1 MAAYIIEDSL
11 SKPKLRVDIA
21 RPIDALH
28 LYPSHMWNNLVIIG
42 EAGIDSVKSGFC
54 NPEDHQII
62 TNSEQMHRQQD
73 CAVYVREGAVAV
85 PVWVMWVAVAVSVA
99 ASIYSF
105 VAAKNIKTPDNVNR
119 TSESANNRI
128 QKPTNDARLGQRVEY
143 ICGQLRS
150 YPAKMANEYIVIEN
164 NEQVEYGYYCVGEG
178 EYEISDVRDGN
189 TPGSAMLGW
198 ALNAYRPYQ
207 TPMNGATPYFTVG
220 GTINEPIRT
229 AFQSDESVRDEI
241 DPPND
246 LSVDAEYFLSA
257 SGVTGRIDVVG
268 LPDDYS
274 LDDLFEIGDIVNM
287 VDVFAT
293 GIIGQKTVYKYENVG
308 TPSVPIFEYVEYII
322 NNNEKTD
329 ISTEQGSSINY
340 IVTSIGDDYVN
351 VEIPYSSGDV
361 YDAWQRMGGRSI
373 SNNLNEFSS
382 DYDTYLTESIN
393 DGYEMKSPVSDD
405 YDYVDSIVIDN
416 SGGRISKLYAGTLG
430 PFAGQRG
437 ISTIQYNL
445 LSDGLY
451 KDAGGNATSDL
462 TITGT
467 ITVRELDDAGVPTGI
482 GIISPWSVSS
492 NQSNRR
498 KQTGDTF
505 YVTHPYDN
513 YQVEFNRDTPRDFD
527 FNGAVFDIVELTELY
542 FIRNE
547 PSGAQYGNKT
557 TVQTR
562 RKQSAFSVG
571 TAERINMLA
580 ERQYNDGSGRFK
592 SRYFDDAVY
601 FAAINERFGRR
612 SQVQADKLRSH
623 LRDIRDELVA
633 YFGSEEVAYFDFT
646 FDSQDLTFEEFI
658 NQVAKSVFC
667 EAYQVGSDIRF
678 FPDILQE
685 VDAMIFSHANKTIG
699 KQSMKVSFTD
709 LQDKNYDC
717 VEIKWRNPQKMD
729 AQQSIFIPSQGTNPK
744 VIELVGIR
752 NEKKAEMHAWRE
764 WYRIKYQR
772 YSYECGVGIEATH
785 LVPSRRI
792 GIVNNIAG
800 TSMDGYVSAWD
811 GGVRIRTSQEVNV
824 MAHNDYVAVLSTPL
838 GGTQS
843 FNVTQGDT
851 LNELV
856 LDVAPSFYINTNLK
870 ENFSYFRVARD
881 ADLNADSYAVR
892 SVSLNGAEISITA
905 VNYAEEVFQKDDL
918 MQ

>member
-1 MAAYIIEDSL
+1 
-11 SKPKLRVDIA
+11 
-21 RPIDALH
+21 
-28 LYPSHMWNNLVIIG
+28 
-42 EAGIDSVKSGFC
+42 
-54 NPEDHQII
+54 
-62 TNSEQMHRQQD
+62 
-73 CAVYVREGAVAV
+73 
-85 PVWVMWVAVAVSVA
+85 
-99 ASIYSF
+99 
-105 VAAKNIKTPDNVNR
+105 
-119 TSESANNRI
+119 
-128 QKPTNDARLGQRVEY
+128 
-143 ICGQLRS
+143 
-150 YPAKMANEYIVIEN
+150 
-164 NEQVEYGYYCVGEG
+164 
-178 EYEISDVRDGN
+178 
-189 TPGSAMLGW
+189 
-198 ALNAYRPYQ
+198 
-207 TPMNGATPYFTVG
+207 MNGATPYYTVG
-220 GTINEPIRT
+220 GTTNEPIRT

-246 LSVDAEYFLSA
+246 LSVDTAYSLSA
-257 SGVTGRIDVVG
+257 NGTVG
-268 LPDDYS
+268 LVTATNLPDGYS
-274 LDDLFEIGDIVNM
+274 LTDVYTIGDDLVM
-287 VDVFAT
+287 VDVFGT
-293 GIIGQKTVYKYENVG
+293 GVIGSKTVYIEENPPGSGDPTVWI
-308 TPSVPIFEYVEYII
+308 PVVI
-322 NNNEKTD
+322 NNNEKTN
-329 ISTEQGSSINY
+329 ISTDNGLTIEY
-340 IVTSIGDDYVN
+340 VVTDVGIDYVE
-351 VEIPYSSGDV
+351 VTIPYSSGAI
-361 YDAWQRMGGRSI
+361 YDAWQRMQGRSI
-373 SNNLNEFSS
+373 SNTIYEYDTL
-382 DYDTYLTESIN
+382 YDTYFTETVN
-393 DGYEMKSPVSDD
+393 DSYYMKEPGVEV
-405 YDYVDSIVIDN
+405 YDSVDATEVTEDGKIV
-416 SGGRISKLYAGTLG
+416 KLYAGTLG

-445 LSDGLY
+445 LSDGIY

-462 TITGT
+462 TITGS

-482 GIISPWSVSS
+482 GITSPWSVSS

-505 YVTHPYDN
+505 YVNHPYDN

-547 PSGAQYGNKT
+547 PNGAEYGNKT

-571 TAERINMLA
+571 TAQRINMLA

-601 FAAINERFGRR
+601 FAAINDRFGRR

-623 LRDIRDELVA
+623 LRDVRDELVE

-800 TSMDGYVSAWD
+800 VSMDGYVTAWD
-811 GGVRIRTSQEVNV
+811 GDKRIRTSQEVNV
-824 MAHNDYVAVLSTPL
+824 MDHSDYVAVLSTPL

-843 FNVTQGDT
+843 FNVTQGAT

-856 LDVAPSFYINTNLK
+856 LDVTPAFYINTNLK

-881 ADLNADSYAVR
+881 GDLNADSYAVR

>member
-11 SKPKLRVDIA
+11 SKPKLRVDIT

-28 LYPSHMWNNLVIIG
+28 LYPSHLWDNLVIIG
-42 EAGIDSVKSGFC
+42 EAGIESVKAGFC
-54 NPEDHQII
+54 EPEDYQII
-62 TNSEQMHRQQD
+62 RNHEQMHRQQD
-73 CAVYVREGAVAV
+73 CAVYVREGVAAV
-85 PVWVMWVAVAVSVA
+85 PVWVQWAAIAVSVA
-99 ASIYSF
+99 ASVYSY
-105 VAAKNIKTPDNVNR
+105 VAAKNIKTPDNINR

-128 QKPTNDARLGQRVEY
+128 QQPTNDARLGERVEY

-164 NEQVEYGYYCVGEG
+164 NEQVEYGYYSVGEG

-189 TPGSAMLGW
+189 TPGSAMTGW
-198 ALNAYRPYQ
+198 ALNAYRPFEA
-207 TPMNGATPYFTVG
+207 PMNGATPYFTVG
-220 GTINEPIRT
+220 GTISEPIRT
-229 AFQSDESVRDEI
+229 AFVSDESVRDEI

-246 LSVDAEYFLSA
+246 LSVDTEYVLSA
-257 SGVTGRIDVVG
+257 TGTVG
-268 LPDDYS
+268 LITATNLPDDYS
-274 LDDLFEIGDIVNM
+274 LTDVYKVGDILNM
-287 VDVFAT
+287 VNVYGT
-293 GIIGQKTVYKYENVG
+293 GAIGVKTIYRKVILSYEAEVISENEKVNISDDGGMQINYYITGVG
-308 TPSVPIFEYVEYII
+308 TDFIE
-322 NNNEKTD
+322 
-329 ISTEQGSSINY
+329 
-340 IVTSIGDDYVN
+340 VT
-351 VEIPYSSGDV
+351 IPYSSGAI
-361 YDAWQRMGGRSI
+361 YDAWQRMNGRSI
-373 SNNLNEFSS
+373 SNEIRLFETEYDSYLS
-382 DYDTYLTESIN
+382 DYKDADHNYYMKDPSGLEEYKQMQYTDES
-393 DGYEMKSPVSDD
+393 ES
-405 YDYVDSIVIDN
+405 
-416 SGGRISKLYAGTLG
+416 GRIVKLYAGTLG

-437 ISTIQYNL
+437 VKTIQYNL

-451 KDAGGNATSDL
+451 KDAGGNTTSDVTVEGTV
-462 TITGT
+462 TI
-467 ITVRELDDAGVPTGI
+467 RELDDNGDPTGV
-482 GIISPWSVSS
+482 GITSTWSVSS

-498 KQTGDTF
+498 KQAGDTF
-505 YVTHPYDN
+505 YVDHPYDN
-513 YQVEFNRDTPRDFD
+513 YQVEFNRDTPRDFA
-527 FNGAVFDIVELTELY
+527 FNGAVFDTVELTELY

-547 PSGAQYGNKT
+547 PNGVNYGNKT

-571 TAERINMLA
+571 TAQKINMLA

-612 SQVQADKLRSH
+612 NQVQADKLRAH
-623 LRDIRDELVA
+623 LREIRDELVA
-633 YFGSEEVAYFDFT
+633 YFGNEEVAYFDFT

-729 AQQSIFIPSQGTNPK
+729 AQESIFIPSQGTNPK
-744 VIELVGIR
+744 SIELVGIR

-792 GIVNNIAG
+792 GIVNNVAG
-800 TSMDGYVSAWD
+800 VSMDGYVTAWD
-811 GGVRIRTSQEVNV
+811 GDKRIRTSQEVNV
-824 MAHNDYVAVLSTPL
+824 MEYSDYVAVLSTPL
-838 GGTQS
+838 GGTQA
-843 FNVTQGDT
+843 FNVNQGDT

-856 LDVAPSFYINTNLK
+856 LDEAPSFYINTNLK

-881 ADLNADSYAVR
+881 GDLSTDSYAVR

>member
-28 LYPSHMWNNLVIIG
+28 LYPSHMWNSLVIIG
-42 EAGIDSVKSGFC
+42 EAGIESVKSGFC
-54 NPEDHQII
+54 DPEEHQII
-62 TNSEQMHRQQD
+62 ANSEQMHRQQD
-73 CAVYVREGAVAV
+73 CAVYVREGVV
-85 PVWVMWVAVAVSVA
+85 TIPVWVQWAAIAVSVA
-99 ASIYSF
+99 ASIYSY
-105 VAAKNIKTPDNVNR
+105 VAAKNIKTPDNINR

-246 LSVDAEYFLSA
+246 LSVD
-257 SGVTGRIDVVG
+257 T
-268 LPDDYS
+268 DYS
-274 LDDLFEIGDIVNM
+274 LSANGTVGLITASDLPNGYSLADVYNIGDSVVLDGVYGN
-287 VDVFAT
+287 
-293 GIIGQKTVYKYENVG
+293 GIIGSKTIYRQLSSGNYPEVV
-308 TPSVPIFEYVEYII
+308 I
-322 NNNEKTD
+322 NENEKTD
-329 ISTEQGSSINY
+329 ISKDNGLVINY
-340 IVTSIGDDYVN
+340 VVTN
-351 VEIPYSSGDV
+351 VGTNFIEVAIPYTSGAI
-361 YDAWQRMGGRSI
+361 YNAWQRMNGRSI
-373 SNNLNEFSS
+373 TKKITQLTTQYDSYIS
-382 DYDTYLTESIN
+382 DVEDIGDYNY
-393 DGYEMKSPVSDD
+393 YMKDPLDD
-405 YDYVDSIVIDN
+405 YY
-416 SGGRISKLYAGTLG
+416 RITFTDVTPRAKVVKVYAGTLG
-430 PFAGQRG
+430 PFAGQSGVR
-437 ISTIQYNL
+437 TIQYNL

-451 KDAGGNATSDL
+451 KEGAGNATFDL
-462 TITGT
+462 TVSGT
-467 ITVRELDDAGVPTGI
+467 ITIRELDEDGIPTGV
-482 GIISPWSVSS
+482 GITSPWSLSS
-492 NQSNRR
+492 NQTNRR
-498 KQTGDTF
+498 KQTGGTF
-505 YVTHPYDN
+505 YVNHPYDN
-513 YQVEFNRDTPRDFD
+513 YQVEFNRDTDRDFD
-527 FNGAVFDIVELTELY
+527 FNGGVYDVVELTELY
-542 FIRNE
+542 FVRNE
-547 PSGAQYGNKT
+547 PSGANYGNKT

-562 RKQSAFSVG
+562 RRQSAFSVG
-571 TAERINMLA
+571 TAQRINMLA
-580 ERQYNDGSGRFK
+580 ERQYNDGAGRFK

-658 NQVAKSVFC
+658 NQIAKSVFC

-678 FPDILQE
+678 FPDILQQ

-717 VEIKWRNPQKMD
+717 VEIKWRNPEKMD

-811 GGVRIRTSQEVNV
+811 GDVRIRTSQEVNV
-824 MAHNDYVAVLSTPL
+824 MDHNDYVAVLSTPL

-843 FNVTQGDT
+843 FNVTQGAT

-905 VNYAEEVFQKDDL
+905 VNYAEEVFQKDNL

>member
-11 SKPKLRVDIA
+11 SKPKLRVDIT

-28 LYPSHMWNNLVIIG
+28 LYPPHMWNNLVIIG
-42 EAGIDSVKSGFC
+42 EAGIESVKAGFC
-54 NPEDHQII
+54 DPEEHQII
-62 TNSEQMHRQQD
+62 ANTEQMHRQQD
-73 CAVYVREGAVAV
+73 CAVYVREGVQGVVAV
-85 PVWVMWVAVAVSVA
+85 WIQWAAIAVSVA

-105 VAAKNIKTPDNVNR
+105 VAAKNIKTPDNINR

-164 NEQVEYGYYCVGEG
+164 NEQVEYGYYCIGEG

-189 TPGSAMLGW
+189 TPGDAMAGW
-198 ALNAYRPYQ
+198 TLNAYRPYQ
-207 TPMNGATPYFTVG
+207 TPMNGSTPYFTVG

-246 LSVDAEYFLSA
+246 LSVDTVYSLSA
-257 SGVTGRIDVVG
+257 IGNVGRIEASD
-268 LPDDYS
+268 LPEGYS
-274 LDDLFEIGDIVNM
+274 LADIFSIGDNLLM
-287 VDVFAT
+287 VDAFAT
-293 GIIGQKTVYKYENVG
+293 GVIGTKTVYNKITSDSGDTYN
-308 TPSVPIFEYVEYII
+308 PKDI
-322 NNNEKTD
+322 NQNEKTD
-329 ISTEQGSSINY
+329 ISTDGGLTIQYE
-340 IVTSIGDDYVN
+340 VTDVGIDF
-351 VEIPYSSGDV
+351 VEVIIPYSSGLI
-361 YDAWQRMGGRSI
+361 YDAWQRMQGR
-373 SNNLNEFSS
+373 NLNNEISAFSTS
-382 DYDTYLTESIN
+382 YDTYYSDYVI
-393 DGYEMKSPVSDD
+393 DD
-405 YDYVDSIVIDN
+405 YKYMRNPSGAEQYKEIQRTDETPSGKVI
-416 SGGRISKLYAGTLG
+416 KLYAGTLG

-451 KDAGGNATSDL
+451 KDAGGNATSNL
-462 TITGT
+462 TVDGT
-467 ITVRELDDAGVPTGI
+467 ITVRELDDGGVPTGV
-482 GIISPWSVSS
+482 GITSPWSVSS
-492 NQSNRR
+492 NSENRR

-505 YVTHPYDN
+505 YVDHPYDN
-513 YQVEFNRDTPRDFD
+513 YQVEFNRDTPRDFG

-547 PSGAQYGNKT
+547 PNGAEYGNKT

-571 TAERINMLA
+571 TAQRINMLA

-601 FAAINERFGRR
+601 FAAINDRFGRR
-612 SQVQADKLRSH
+612 SQAQADKLRSH

-633 YFGSEEVAYFDFT
+633 YFGSEDVAYFDFT

-667 EAYQVGSDIRF
+667 EAYQVGSDIRY
-678 FPDILQE
+678 FPDILQQ

-785 LVPSRRI
+785 LVPSRRV

-838 GGTQS
+838 GGTQA
-843 FNVTQGDT
+843 FNVTQGVD

-870 ENFSYFRVARD
+870 ENFSYFRVSRD
-881 ADLNADSYAVR
+881 GDLGKDSYAVR

-905 VNYAEEVFQKDDL
+905 VNYDERVFGKDNL

>member
-11 SKPKLRVDIA
+11 SKPKLRVDIT

-42 EAGIDSVKSGFC
+42 EAGIESVKAGFC
-54 NPEDHQII
+54 DPEEHQII
-62 TNSEQMHRQQD
+62 ANSEQMHRQQD
-73 CAVYVREGAVAV
+73 CAVYVREGVQGVVAV
-85 PVWVMWVAVAVSVA
+85 WIQWAAIAVSVA

-105 VAAKNIKTPDNVNR
+105 VAAKNIKTPDNINR

-164 NEQVEYGYYCVGEG
+164 NEQVEYGYYCIGEG

-189 TPGSAMLGW
+189 TPGDAMAGW
-198 ALNAYRPYQ
+198 TLNAYRPYQ

-220 GTINEPIRT
+220 GSINEPIRT

-246 LSVDAEYFLSA
+246 LSVDTAYALSA
-257 SGVTGRIDVVG
+257 NGTVG
-268 LPDDYS
+268 LVTATNLPDGYS
-274 LDDLFEIGDIVNM
+274 LTDVYTIGDDLVM
-287 VDVFAT
+287 VDVFGT
-293 GIIGQKTVYKYENVG
+293 GVIGSKTVYIEENPPGSGDPTVWR
-308 TPSVPIFEYVEYII
+308 PVVI
-322 NNNEKTD
+322 NQNEKTN
-329 ISTEQGSSINY
+329 ISTDGGLTIEY
-340 IVTSIGDDYVN
+340 VVTDVGIDF
-351 VEIPYSSGDV
+351 VEVTIPYSSGAI
-361 YDAWQRMGGRSI
+361 YDAWQRMQGRSI
-373 SNNLNEFSS
+373 SGVIYEYTTL
-382 DYDTYLTESIN
+382 YDTYFTDAINESYYMKEPGVEVYDSVDATEVTE
-393 DGYEMKSPVSDD
+393 DGK
-405 YDYVDSIVIDN
+405 IV
-416 SGGRISKLYAGTLG
+416 KLYAGTLG

-445 LSDGLY
+445 LSDGIY

-462 TITGT
+462 TITGS

-482 GIISPWSVSS
+482 SISSPWSVSS

-505 YVTHPYDN
+505 YVNHPYDN

-547 PSGAQYGNKT
+547 PSGAEYGNKT

-571 TAERINMLA
+571 TAQRINMLA

-658 NQVAKSVFC
+658 NQIAKSVFC

-678 FPDILQE
+678 FPDILQQI
-685 VDAMIFSHANKTIG
+685 DAMIFSHANKTIG

-792 GIVNNIAG
+792 GIVNNISG

-824 MAHNDYVAVLSTPL
+824 MDHNDYVAVLSTPL

-843 FNVTQGDT
+843 FNVTQGAT

>member
-11 SKPKLRVDIA
+11 SKPKLRVDIT

-42 EAGIDSVKSGFC
+42 EAGIESVKAGFC
-54 NPEDHQII
+54 DPEEHQII
-62 TNSEQMHRQQD
+62 ANSEQMHRQQD
-73 CAVYVREGAVAV
+73 CAVYVREGVQGVVAV
-85 PVWVMWVAVAVSVA
+85 WVQWAAIAVSVA

-105 VAAKNIKTPDNVNR
+105 VAAKNIKTPDNINR

-164 NEQVEYGYYCVGEG
+164 NEQVEYGYYCIGEG

-189 TPGSAMLGW
+189 TPGDAMAGW
-198 ALNAYRPYQ
+198 TLNAYRPYE
-207 TPMNGATPYFTVG
+207 TPMNGSPYFTVG

-246 LSVDAEYFLSA
+246 LSVDTEYALSA
-257 SGVTGRIDVVG
+257 NGTVG
-268 LPDDYS
+268 LVTATNLPDGYS
-274 LDDLFEIGDIVNM
+274 LTDVFSVGDDLVM
-287 VDVFAT
+287 VDVY
-293 GIIGQKTVYKYENVG
+293 GNGVIGSKTAYIAGGSGSEPTWTPKTVNQ
-308 TPSVPIFEYVEYII
+308 
-322 NNNEKTD
+322 NEKTN
-329 ISTEQGSSINY
+329 ISTDNGLTINY
-340 IVTSIGDDYVN
+340 LVTN
-351 VEIPYSSGDV
+351 VGVDFVEVTIPYSSGAI
-361 YDAWQRMGGRSI
+361 YDAWQRMNGGSI
-373 SNNLNEFSS
+373 NKTIREFRTSYDAYISDDEEDGLYMKDPSS
-382 DYDTYLTESIN
+382 DFYEAIQYTDLTP
-393 DGYEMKSPVSDD
+393 KAK
-405 YDYVDSIVIDN
+405 IV
-416 SGGRISKLYAGTLG
+416 KLYAGTLG

-437 ISTIQYNL
+437 IKTIQYNL

-451 KDAGGNATSDL
+451 TDAGGNATSDL
-462 TITGT
+462 TITGS
-467 ITVRELDDAGVPTGI
+467 ITVRELDSAGIPTGI
-482 GIISPWSVSS
+482 GITSPWSVSS

-505 YVTHPYDN
+505 YVNHPYDN

-571 TAERINMLA
+571 TAQRINMLA

-623 LRDIRDELVA
+623 LRDIRNELVS

-658 NQVAKSVFC
+658 NQIAKSVFC

-678 FPDILQE
+678 FPDILQQ

-811 GGVRIRTSQEVNV
+811 GDVRIRTSQEVNV
-824 MAHNDYVAVLSTPL
+824 MDHNDYVAVLSTPL

-843 FNVTQGDT
+843 FNVTQGST

-905 VNYAEEVFQKDDL
+905 VNYAEEVFQKDNL

>member
-11 SKPKLRVDIA
+11 SKPKLRVDIT

-28 LYPSHMWNNLVIIG
+28 LYPSHLWDNLVIIG
-42 EAGIDSVKSGFC
+42 EAGIESVKAGFC
-54 NPEDHQII
+54 DPEEHQII
-62 TNSEQMHRQQD
+62 ANTEQMHRQQD
-73 CAVYVREGAVAV
+73 CAVYVREGVVAV
-85 PVWVMWVAVAVSVA
+85 PAWVSWAALAVSVA

-150 YPAKMANEYIVIEN
+150 YPAKMTNEYIVIEN

-189 TPGSAMLGW
+189 TPGEAMAGW
-198 ALNAYRPYQ
+198 TLNAYRPYE
-207 TPMNGATPYFTVG
+207 TPMNGGTPYFAVG
-220 GTINEPIRT
+220 GIINEPIRT

-246 LSVDAEYFLSA
+246 LSVDTEYSLSA
-257 SGVTGRIDVVG
+257 SGTVG
-268 LPDDYS
+268 LVTATNLPDGYS
-274 LDDLFEIGDIVNM
+274 LTDVFRIGDNLVM
-287 VDVFAT
+287 VDT
-293 GIIGQKTVYKYENVG
+293 YGNGIIGTKTVYRLNQSG
-308 TPSVPIFEYVEYII
+308 TYTPVNI
-322 NNNEKTD
+322 NENEKTD
-329 ISTEQGSSINY
+329 ISRDNGLTIEY
-340 IVTSIGDDYVN
+340 VVTDVGIDF
-351 VEIPYSSGDV
+351 VEVTIPYSSGV
-361 YDAWQRMGGRSI
+361 IYDAWQRMNGRSI
-373 SNNLNEFSS
+373 THEIKEFTTQ
-382 DYDTYLTESIN
+382 YDTYITDEVET
-393 DGYEMKSPVSDD
+393 DYYMKNPNSEF
-405 YDYVDSIVIDN
+405 YDPITFKDETPNAKIV
-416 SGGRISKLYAGTLG
+416 KLYAGTLG

-437 ISTIQYNL
+437 IKTIQYNL

-462 TITGT
+462 TITGS
-467 ITVRELDDAGVPTGI
+467 ITVRELDDSGVPTGV
-482 GIISPWSVSS
+482 GITSPWSVSS

-498 KQTGDTF
+498 KQTGGTF
-505 YVTHPYDN
+505 YVNHPYDN

-547 PSGAQYGNKT
+547 PSGAEYGNKT

-571 TAERINMLA
+571 TAQRINMLA
-580 ERQYNDGSGRFK
+580 ERQYNDGAGRFK

-601 FAAINERFGRR
+601 FAAINNRFGRR

-633 YFGSEEVAYFDFT
+633 YFGNEEVAYFDFT

-729 AQQSIFIPSQGTNPK
+729 AQQSIFIPTQGTNPK

-843 FNVTQGDT
+843 FNVTQGAT

-881 ADLNADSYAVR
+881 ADLGTDSYAVR

>member
-11 SKPKLRVDIA
+11 SKPKLRVDIT

-42 EAGIDSVKSGFC
+42 EAGIESVKHGFC
-54 NPEDHQII
+54 DPEDHQII
-62 TNSEQMHRQQD
+62 ANSEQMHRQQD
-73 CAVYVREGAVAV
+73 CAVYVREGVTGAVAV
-85 PVWVMWVAVAVSVA
+85 WVQWAAVAVSVA

-105 VAAKNIKTPDNVNR
+105 VAAKNIKTPDNINR

-164 NEQVEYGYYCVGEG
+164 NEQVEYGYYSVGEG

-198 ALNAYRPYQ
+198 ALNAYRPYE

-229 AFQSDESVRDEI
+229 AFESDESVRDEI

-246 LSVDAEYFLSA
+246 LSVDTVYTLSA
-257 SGVTGRIDVVG
+257 VGTVGRVEAND

-274 LDDLFEIGDIVNM
+274 LADIFNIGDSLVM
-287 VDVFAT
+287 SDVYGN
-293 GIIGQKTVYKYENVG
+293 GIIGTKDAYKVLPNGDYIAGQVNENEKIDISEDNGMTINYVITDVG
-308 TPSVPIFEYVEYII
+308 IDYVE
-322 NNNEKTD
+322 
-329 ISTEQGSSINY
+329 
-340 IVTSIGDDYVN
+340 VT
-351 VEIPYSSGDV
+351 IPYTSGAI
-361 YDAWQRMGGRSI
+361 YDAWQRMNGRSI
-373 SNNLNEFSS
+373 TQQIRQLTTQYDSYIS
-382 DYDTYLTESIN
+382 DTPDDNWYMKDPLSEN
-393 DGYEMKSPVSDD
+393 YEAAVYTDVTPEAK
-405 YDYVDSIVIDN
+405 IV
-416 SGGRISKLYAGTLG
+416 KVYAGTLG

-437 ISTIQYNL
+437 ISTVQYNL

-451 KDAGGNATSDL
+451 KEKSGNVTFDL
-462 TITGT
+462 TVSGT
-467 ITVRELDDAGVPTGI
+467 ITIRELDEDGIPTGV
-482 GIISPWSVSS
+482 GITSPWSLSS
-492 NQSNRR
+492 NQTNRR

-505 YVTHPYDN
+505 YVDHPYDN
-513 YQVEFNRDTPRDFD
+513 YQVEFNRDTDRDFTFD
-527 FNGAVFDIVELTELY
+527 GGVYDIVELTELY

-547 PSGAQYGNKT
+547 PSGAEYGNKT

-571 TAERINMLA
+571 TAQRINMLA

-623 LRDIRDELVA
+623 LRDIRGELVA

-685 VDAMIFSHANKTIG
+685 FDAMIFSHANKTIG

-717 VEIKWRNPQKMD
+717 VEIKWRNPEKMD

-811 GGVRIRTSQEVNV
+811 GDVRIRTSQEVNV
-824 MAHNDYVAVLSTPL
+824 MDHNDYVAVLSTPL

-843 FNVTQGDT
+843 FNVTQGVD

-892 SVSLNGAEISITA
+892 SVSLNGVEISITA

>member
-11 SKPKLRVDIA
+11 SKPKLRVDIS

-42 EAGIDSVKSGFC
+42 EAGIKSVKDGFC

-62 TNSEQMHRQQD
+62 ANTEQMHRKQD
-73 CAVYVREGAVAV
+73 CAVYVREGVTGVVAV
-85 PVWVMWVAVAVSVA
+85 WVQWAAIAVSVA

-143 ICGQLRS
+143 ICGKLRS
-150 YPAKMANEYIVIEN
+150 YPAKIANEYIVIEN
-164 NEQVEYGYYCVGEG
+164 NEQVEYGYYSVGEG
-178 EYEISDVRDGN
+178 EYELSDVRDGN
-189 TPGSAMLGW
+189 TPGSAMAGW
-198 ALNAYRPYQ
+198 TLNAYRPHE
-207 TPMNGATPYFTVG
+207 TPMNGATPYYTVG

-246 LSVDAEYFLSA
+246 LSVDTEYSLSA
-257 SGVTGRIDVVG
+257 NGTVGLVTATN

-274 LDDLFEIGDIVNM
+274 LTDVYRIGDNLIM
-287 VDVFAT
+287 VDVYGT
-293 GIIGQKTVYKYENVG
+293 GVIGTKTVYTEAMSG
-308 TPSVPIFEYVEYII
+308 EQIPQDI
-322 NNNEKTD
+322 NQNERTD
-329 ISTEQGSSINY
+329 ISTDGGLTIGY
-340 IVTSIGDDYVN
+340 VVTDVGVDF
-351 VEIPYSSGDV
+351 VEVTIPYSSGPV
-361 YDAWQRMGGRSI
+361 YDAWQRMQGRSI
-373 SNNLNEFSS
+373 TGLINEFSTI
-382 DYDTYLTESIN
+382 YDTYYTDEPYNPKFS
-393 DGYEMKSPVSDD
+393 MKDPNGKN
-405 YDYVDSIVIDN
+405 YPYVNSTDVTPNSKIV
-416 SGGRISKLYAGTLG
+416 KLYAGTLG
-430 PFAGQRG
+430 PFAGQIG
-437 ISTIQYNL
+437 IKTIQYNL

-451 KDAGGNATSDL
+451 KDSGGNATSDL
-462 TITGT
+462 TVEGT
-467 ITVRELDDAGVPTGI
+467 ITVRELDDDGVPTGI
-482 GIISPWSVSS
+482 GITSPWSITS

-513 YQVEFNRDTPRDFD
+513 YQVEFNRSTDRDFD

-547 PSGAQYGNKT
+547 PNGAQYGNKT

-571 TAERINMLA
+571 TAQRINMLA

-612 SQVQADKLRSH
+612 SQVQADKLRAH
-623 LRDIRDELVA
+623 LREIRDELVA
-633 YFGSEEVAYFDFT
+633 YFGNEEVAYFDFT
-646 FDSQDLTFEEFI
+646 FDSQDFTFEEFI
-658 NQVAKSVFC
+658 NQIAKSVFC

-685 VDAMIFSHANKTIG
+685 FDAMIFSHANKTIG

-717 VEIKWRNPQKMD
+717 VEVKWRNPAKMD
-729 AQQSIFIPSQGTNPK
+729 AQETIFVPQQGTNPK
-744 VIELVGIR
+744 SVELVGIR
-752 NEKKAEMHAWRE
+752 NEKKAEIHAWRE

-800 TSMDGYVSAWD
+800 VSMDGYITAWD
-811 GGVRIRTSQEVNV
+811 GDRRIRTSQEVNV
-824 MAHNDYVAVLSTPL
+824 MDYSDYVAVLSTPL
-838 GGTQS
+838 GGTQA

-851 LNELV
+851 MNELV
-856 LDVAPSFYINTNLK
+856 LNVAPAFYINTNLK

-881 ADLNADSYAVR
+881 GDLGKDSYAVR

-905 VNYAEEVFQKDDL
+905 VNYAEEVFGKDDL
-918 MQ
+918 MK

>member
-21 RPIDALH
+21 RPIDALR

-42 EAGIDSVKSGFC
+42 EAGIESVKAGFC
-54 NPEDHQII
+54 DPEEHQII
-62 TNSEQMHRQQD
+62 ANTEQMHRQQD
-73 CAVYVREGAVAV
+73 CAVYVREGVQGVVAV
-85 PVWVMWVAVAVSVA
+85 WIQWAAIAVSVA

-105 VAAKNIKTPDNVNR
+105 VAAKNIKTPDNINR

-164 NEQVEYGYYCVGEG
+164 NEQVEYGYYCIGEG

-189 TPGSAMLGW
+189 TPGDAMAGW
-198 ALNAYRPYQ
+198 TLNAYRPYQ

-220 GTINEPIRT
+220 GSINEPIRT

-246 LSVDAEYFLSA
+246 LSIDTAYSLSA
-257 SGVTGRIDVVG
+257 NGTVG
-268 LPDDYS
+268 LVTATNLPDGYS
-274 LDDLFEIGDIVNM
+274 LTDVYTIGDYLVM
-287 VDVFAT
+287 VDVFGT
-293 GIIGQKTVYKYENVG
+293 GVIGSKTVYIEENPPGSGDPTVWI
-308 TPSVPIFEYVEYII
+308 PVVI
-322 NNNEKTD
+322 NNNEKTN
-329 ISTEQGSSINY
+329 ISTDNGLTIEY
-340 IVTSIGDDYVN
+340 VVTDVGIDYVE
-351 VEIPYSSGDV
+351 VTIPYSSGAI
-361 YDAWQRMGGRSI
+361 YDAWQRMQGRSI
-373 SNNLNEFSS
+373 SNTIYEYDTL
-382 DYDTYLTESIN
+382 YDTYFTETVN
-393 DGYEMKSPVSDD
+393 DSYYMKEPGVEV
-405 YDYVDSIVIDN
+405 YDSVDATEVTEDGKIV
-416 SGGRISKLYAGTLG
+416 KLYAGTLG

-445 LSDGLY
+445 LSDGIY

-462 TITGT
+462 TITGS

-482 GIISPWSVSS
+482 GITSPWSVSS

-505 YVTHPYDN
+505 YVNHPYDN

-547 PSGAQYGNKT
+547 PSGAEYGNKT

-571 TAERINMLA
+571 TAQRINMLA

-612 SQVQADKLRSH
+612 SQAQADKLRSH

-685 VDAMIFSHANKTIG
+685 FDAMIFSHANKTIG

-717 VEIKWRNPQKMD
+717 VEIKWRNPEKMD

-792 GIVNNIAG
+792 GIVNNISG

-824 MAHNDYVAVLSTPL
+824 MDHNDYVAVLSTPL

-843 FNVTQGDT
+843 FDVTQGAT

-856 LDVAPSFYINTNLK
+856 LDVVPSFYINTNLK

-905 VNYAEEVFQKDDL
+905 VNYAEEVFQKDNL

>member
-42 EAGIDSVKSGFC
+42 EAGIESVKAGFC
-54 NPEDHQII
+54 DPEEHQII
-62 TNSEQMHRQQD
+62 ANTEQMHRQQD
-73 CAVYVREGAVAV
+73 CAVYVREGVQGVVAV
-85 PVWVMWVAVAVSVA
+85 WIQWAAIAVSVA

-105 VAAKNIKTPDNVNR
+105 VAAKNIKTPDNINR

-189 TPGSAMLGW
+189 TPGDAMAGW
-198 ALNAYRPYQ
+198 TLNAYRPYE

-220 GTINEPIRT
+220 GNINEPIRT

-246 LSVDAEYFLSA
+246 LSVDTVYTLSA
-257 SGVTGRIDVVG
+257 SGTVGRVEANE
-268 LPDDYS
+268 LPDGYS
-274 LDDLFEIGDIVNM
+274 LTDIFNIGDNLLM
-287 VDVFAT
+287 VDAFAT
-293 GIIGQKTVYKYENVG
+293 GVIGTKTVYLRVSTDQG
-308 TPSVPIFEYVEYII
+308 FDYIPEDVDQ
-322 NNNEKTD
+322 NEKTN
-329 ISTEQGSSINY
+329 ISTDNGLAIQYE
-340 IVTSIGDDYVN
+340 VTDVGIDF
-351 VEIPYSSGDV
+351 VEVTIPYSRGPIF
-361 YDAWQRMGGRSI
+361 DAWNRMQGRSL
-373 SNNLNEFSS
+373 SNKIRGFSTS
-382 DYDTYLTESIN
+382 YDMYFSENMTV
-393 DGYEMKSPVSDD
+393 DDD
-405 YDYVDSIVIDN
+405 YYMKN
-416 SGGRISKLYAGTLG
+416 PSGAANYQQIQYSDATPKGKIIKLYAGTLG

-437 ISTIQYNL
+437 IGTIQYNL

-462 TITGT
+462 TVDGT
-467 ITVRELDDAGVPTGI
+467 ITVRELDDDGTPTGVWI
-482 GIISPWSVSS
+482 TSPWSVSS
-492 NQSNRR
+492 NSENRR
-498 KQTGDTF
+498 KQTGGTF
-505 YVTHPYDN
+505 YVNHPYDN

-547 PSGAQYGNKT
+547 PSGAEYGNKT

-571 TAERINMLA
+571 TAQRINMLA

-601 FAAINERFGRR
+601 FAAINNRFGRR
-612 SQVQADKLRSH
+612 SQAQADKLRSH

-658 NQVAKSVFC
+658 NQIAKSVFC

-678 FPDILQE
+678 FPDILQQ

-717 VEIKWRNPQKMD
+717 VEIKWRNPEKMD

-824 MAHNDYVAVLSTPL
+824 MDHNDYVAVLSTPL
-838 GGTQS
+838 GGTQA
-843 FNVTQGDT
+843 FNVTQGVD

-905 VNYAEEVFQKDDL
+905 VNYDERVFGKDNL

>member
-11 SKPKLRVDIA
+11 SKPKLRVDIN

-42 EAGIDSVKSGFC
+42 EAGIESVKAGFC
-54 NPEDHQII
+54 DPEEHQII
-62 TNSEQMHRQQD
+62 ANTEQMHRHQD
-73 CAVYVREGAVAV
+73 CAVYVREGVTGVVAV
-85 PVWVMWVAVAVSVA
+85 WVQWAAIAVSVA

-105 VAAKNIKTPDNVNR
+105 VAAKNIKTPENINR

-150 YPAKMANEYIVIEN
+150 YPAKMANEYIVIESD
-164 NEQVEYGYYCVGEG
+164 EQVEYGYYCVGEG

-189 TPGSAMLGW
+189 TPGDAMAGW
-198 ALNAYRPYQ
+198 TLNAYRPYQ

-220 GTINEPIRT
+220 GAINEPIRT

-246 LSVDAEYFLSA
+246 LSVDTAYSLSA
-257 SGVTGRIDVVG
+257 SGTVG
-268 LPDDYS
+268 LVTATNLPDGYS
-274 LDDLFEIGDIVNM
+274 LTDVYAIGDDLVM
-287 VDVFAT
+287 VDVYGT
-293 GIIGQKTVYKYENVG
+293 GIIGSKTVYTLSEAGSFLPSQINQIEKVNISSDTGLAIEYKITDVG
-308 TPSVPIFEYVEYII
+308 VDFIE
-322 NNNEKTD
+322 
-329 ISTEQGSSINY
+329 
-340 IVTSIGDDYVN
+340 
-351 VEIPYSSGDV
+351 VEIPYTSGEI
-361 YDAWQRMGGRSI
+361 YDAWQRMSGKSI
-373 SNNLNEFSS
+373 SSIVYKYTTQYDNYFTDSENNAYYMKNPSSELYDPVISS
-382 DYDTYLTESIN
+382 DESE
-393 DGYEMKSPVSDD
+393 DGK
-405 YDYVDSIVIDN
+405 IV
-416 SGGRISKLYAGTLG
+416 KLYAGTLG

-445 LSDGLY
+445 LSDGIY

-462 TITGT
+462 TITGS

-482 GIISPWSVSS
+482 GINSPWSVSS

-498 KQTGDTF
+498 KQTGGTF
-505 YVTHPYDN
+505 YVNHPYDN

-547 PSGAQYGNKT
+547 PNGAEYGNKT

-571 TAERINMLA
+571 TAQRINMLA

-601 FAAINERFGRR
+601 FAAINDRFGRR

-699 KQSMKVSFTD
+699 KQSMKISFTD

-717 VEIKWRNPQKMD
+717 VEIKWRNPDKMD
-729 AQQSIFIPSQGTNPK
+729 AQESIFIPSQGTNPK

-800 TSMDGYVSAWD
+800 VSMDGYVTAWD
-811 GGVRIRTSQEVNV
+811 GDKRIRTSQEVNV
-824 MAHNDYVAVLSTPL
+824 MDHSDYVAVLSTPL

-843 FNVTQGDT
+843 FNVTQGAT

-856 LDVAPSFYINTNLK
+856 LDVNPAFYINTNLK

-881 ADLNADSYAVR
+881 GDLNADSYAVR

-905 VNYAEEVFQKDDL
+905 VNYAEEVFQKDNL

>member
-11 SKPKLRVDIA
+11 SKPKLRVDIT

-42 EAGIDSVKSGFC
+42 EAGIESVKAGFC
-54 NPEDHQII
+54 DPEDHQII
-62 TNSEQMHRQQD
+62 ANTEQMHRQQD
-73 CAVYVREGAVAV
+73 CAVYVREGVTGVVAV
-85 PVWVMWVAVAVSVA
+85 WVQWAAVAVSVA
-99 ASIYSF
+99 ASIYSY
-105 VAAKNIKTPDNVNR
+105 VAAKNIKTPDNINR

-164 NEQVEYGYYCVGEG
+164 NEQVEYGYYSVGEG

-189 TPGSAMLGW
+189 TPGGAMLGW
-198 ALNAYRPYQ
+198 ALNAYRPYE

-229 AFQSDESVRDEI
+229 AFESDESVRDEI

-246 LSVDAEYFLSA
+246 LTVDTDYTLSA
-257 SGVTGRIDVVG
+257 VGTVGRIEAND

-274 LDDLFEIGDIVNM
+274 LADIFNIGDSLVMSEVYGNGVIGTKTAYKKLPTGDYIPGQ
-287 VDVFAT
+287 VD
-293 GIIGQKTVYKYENVG
+293 E
-308 TPSVPIFEYVEYII
+308 
-322 NNNEKTD
+322 NEKID
-329 ISTEQGSSINY
+329 ISEDNGMTINY
-340 IVTSIGDDYVN
+340 VITDAGVDFVEVT
-351 VEIPYSSGDV
+351 IPYSSGPI
-361 YDAWQRMGGRSI
+361 YDAWQRMNGRSI
-373 SNNLNEFSS
+373 TQQIRQLTTQYDSYISDTLEDDWYMKDPSSNN
-382 DYDTYLTESIN
+382 
-393 DGYEMKSPVSDD
+393 YELAVYADVTPDAK
-405 YDYVDSIVIDN
+405 IV
-416 SGGRISKLYAGTLG
+416 KLYAGTLG

-437 ISTIQYNL
+437 ISTVQYNL

-451 KDAGGNATSDL
+451 KEGTGNATFDL
-462 TITGT
+462 TVSGT
-467 ITVRELDDAGVPTGI
+467 ITIRELDEDGIPTGV
-482 GIISPWSVSS
+482 GITSPWSLSS
-492 NQSNRR
+492 NQTNRR

-505 YVTHPYDN
+505 YVNHPYDN
-513 YQVEFNRDTPRDFD
+513 YQVEFNRDTDRDFT
-527 FNGAVFDIVELTELY
+527 FNGGVYDVVELTELY
-542 FIRNE
+542 FVRNE
-547 PSGAQYGNKT
+547 PNGAEYGNKT

-562 RKQSAFSVG
+562 RRQSAFSVG
-571 TAERINMLA
+571 TAQRINMLA

-612 SQVQADKLRSH
+612 SQAQADKLRTH

-633 YFGSEEVAYFDFT
+633 YFGNEEAAYFDFT

-699 KQSMKVSFTD
+699 KQSLKVSFTD

-717 VEIKWRNPQKMD
+717 VEIKWRNPDKMD
-729 AQQSIFIPSQGTNPK
+729 AQESIFIPSQGTNPK

-800 TSMDGYVSAWD
+800 ASMDGYVTAWD
-811 GGVRIRTSQEVNV
+811 GDKRIRTSQEVNV
-824 MAHNDYVAVLSTPL
+824 MEHDDYVAVLSTPL

-843 FNVTQGDT
+843 FNVTQGAT
-851 LNELV
+851 LNELL
-856 LDVAPSFYINTNLK
+856 LDVTPAFYINTNLK

-881 ADLNADSYAVR
+881 GDLNADSYAVR

>member
-28 LYPSHMWNNLVIIG
+28 LYPSHMWNNIVIIG
-42 EAGIDSVKSGFC
+42 EAGIESVKAGFC
-54 NPEDHQII
+54 DPEEHQII
-62 TNSEQMHRQQD
+62 ANPEQMHRQQD
-73 CAVYVREGAVAV
+73 CAVYVREGVQGAVAV
-85 PVWVMWVAVAVSVA
+85 WVQWAAVAVSVA

-105 VAAKNIKTPDNVNR
+105 VAAKNIKTPDNINR

-164 NEQVEYGYYCVGEG
+164 NEQVEYGYYCIGEG

-189 TPGSAMLGW
+189 TPGDAMAGW
-198 ALNAYRPYQ
+198 TLNAYRPYE
-207 TPMNGATPYFTVG
+207 TPMNGATPYYTIG

-246 LSVDAEYFLSA
+246 LSVDTEYSLSA
-257 SGVTGRIDVVG
+257 SGTVG
-268 LPDDYS
+268 LVTATNLPDGYS
-274 LDDLFEIGDIVNM
+274 LTDVYTVGDDLVM
-287 VDVFAT
+287 VDVFGT
-293 GIIGQKTVYKYENVG
+293 GVIGTKTVYIKEEPPGSGDPVVW
-308 TPSVPIFEYVEYII
+308 TPLTI
-322 NNNEKTD
+322 NYNEKVD
-329 ISTEQGSSINY
+329 ISTDNGLTIEY
-340 IVTSIGDDYVN
+340 VVTDVGVDYVE
-351 VEIPYSSGDV
+351 VTIPYTSGAI
-361 YDAWQRMGGRSI
+361 YNAWQRMNGRSI
-373 SNNLNEFSS
+373 SNTIYEYDTL
-382 DYDTYLTESIN
+382 YDTYFTETVN
-393 DGYEMKSPVSDD
+393 DSYYMKSPSANV
-405 YDYVDSIVIDN
+405 YDSIESTDASEDGKIV
-416 SGGRISKLYAGTLG
+416 KLYAGTLG

-437 ISTIQYNL
+437 VSTIQYNL

-467 ITVRELDDAGVPTGI
+467 ITVRELDDAGIPTGI
-482 GIISPWSVSS
+482 GITAPWSVSS

-527 FNGAVFDIVELTELY
+527 FNGAVYDVVELTELY

-547 PSGAQYGNKT
+547 PNGAEYGNKT

-571 TAERINMLA
+571 TAQRINMLA
-580 ERQYNDGSGRFK
+580 ERQYNDGAGRFK

-717 VEIKWRNPQKMD
+717 VEIKWRNPEKMD

-811 GGVRIRTSQEVNV
+811 GDVRIRTSQEVNV
-824 MAHNDYVAVLSTPL
+824 MNHNDYVAVLSTPL

-843 FNVTQGDT
+843 FNVTQGAT

-905 VNYAEEVFQKDDL
+905 VNYAEEVFQKDNL

>member
-11 SKPKLRVDIA
+11 SKPKLRVDIT

-42 EAGIDSVKSGFC
+42 EAGIESVKAGFC
-54 NPEDHQII
+54 DPEEHQII
-62 TNSEQMHRQQD
+62 TNTEQMHRQQD
-73 CAVYVREGAVAV
+73 CAVYVREGVQGVVAV
-85 PVWVMWVAVAVSVA
+85 WVQWAAIAVSVA

-105 VAAKNIKTPDNVNR
+105 VAAKNIKTPDNINR

-189 TPGSAMLGW
+189 TPGGAMTGW
-198 ALNAYRPYQ
+198 SLSAYRPF
-207 TPMNGATPYFTVG
+207 TSPMNGNPYFKVG
-220 GTINEPIRT
+220 SDINEPIRT
-229 AFQSDESVRDEI
+229 AFQSDESVRNEI

-246 LSVDAEYFLSA
+246 LDVTGIEYSLSA
-257 SGVTGRIDVVG
+257 VGQEGRITASN
-268 LPDDYS
+268 LPPDYS
-274 LDDLFEIGDIVNM
+274 L
-287 VDVFAT
+287 
-293 GIIGQKTVYKYENVG
+293 
-308 TPSVPIFEYVEYII
+308 
-322 NNNEKTD
+322 TD
-329 ISTEQGSSINY
+329 IFKVGDLITMEGVYGIGVKGTITLYSYNGSSYDPHVVNENDNQNISDRPGTGGVKIKYN
-340 IVTSIGDDYVN
+340 VTDVGIDFVK
-351 VEIPYSSGDV
+351 VLIPYVGGAI
-361 YDAWQRMGGRSI
+361 YDAWQRMNGYAIDREIRRGT
-373 SNNLNEFSS
+373 SS
-382 DYDTYLTESIN
+382 FGSFITDSLDNYPY
-393 DGYEMKSPVSDD
+393 YE
-405 YDYVDSIVIDN
+405 
-416 SGGRISKLYAGTLG
+416 SGGSYEAITYTDETKDGTISKLYSGTLG
-430 PFAGQRG
+430 PFAGQVG
-437 ISTIQYNL
+437 IKTIQYNL

-451 KDAGGNATSDL
+451 KDSGSNETSDI
-462 TITGT
+462 TISGT
-467 ITVRELDDAGVPTGI
+467 VTIRELDSSGVETGATTS
-482 GIISPWSVSS
+482 GNWSLSS
-492 NQSNRR
+492 NPSNRR
-498 KQTGDTF
+498 KQAGDTF
-505 YVTHPYDN
+505 YVSHLYNN
-513 YQVEFNRDTPRDFD
+513 YTVEFNRDTPRDFD

-547 PSGAQYGNKT
+547 PSGAHYGNKT

-571 TAERINMLA
+571 TAQRINMLA

-601 FAAINERFGRR
+601 FAAINNRFGRR
-612 SQVQADKLRSH
+612 SQAQADKLRSH

-633 YFGSEEVAYFDFT
+633 YFGNEEVAYFDFT

-800 TSMDGYVSAWD
+800 TSMDGYVLAWD
-811 GGVRIRTSQEVNV
+811 GDVRIRTSQEVNV
-824 MAHNDYVAVLSTPL
+824 MDHNDYVAVLSTPL

-843 FNVTQGDT
+843 FNVTQGAT

-905 VNYAEEVFQKDDL
+905 VNYAEEVFQKDNL

>member
-42 EAGIDSVKSGFC
+42 EAGIESVKHGFC
-54 NPEDHQII
+54 DPEDHQII
-62 TNSEQMHRQQD
+62 ANSEQMHRQQD
-73 CAVYVREGAVAV
+73 CAVYVREGVQGAVAV
-85 PVWVMWVAVAVSVA
+85 WVQWAAVAVSVA

-105 VAAKNIKTPDNVNR
+105 VAAKNIKTPDNINR

-164 NEQVEYGYYCVGEG
+164 NEQVEYGYYCIGEG

-189 TPGSAMLGW
+189 TPGDAMAGW
-198 ALNAYRPYQ
+198 ALNAYRPYE
-207 TPMNGATPYFTVG
+207 TPMNGGSPYYTIG

-246 LSVDAEYFLSA
+246 LSVDTEYSLSA
-257 SGVTGRIDVVG
+257 SGTVG
-268 LPDDYS
+268 LVTATNLPEGHS
-274 LDDLFEIGDIVNM
+274 LTDVFSIGDDLLM
-287 VDVFAT
+287 VDAFAT
-293 GIIGQKTVYKYENVG
+293 GVIGTKTIYNRVNSDVG
-308 TPSVPIFEYVEYII
+308 VTYNPKDI
-322 NNNEKTD
+322 NQNEKTD
-329 ISTEQGSSINY
+329 ISKDGGLTIQY
-340 IVTSIGDDYVN
+340 QVTDVGIDFIEVI
-351 VEIPYSSGDV
+351 IPYSSGTI
-361 YDAWQRMGGRSI
+361 YDAWQRMQGRTL
-373 SNNLNEFSS
+373 NNAVGKFSTSYDEYFS
-382 DYDTYLTESIN
+382 DY
-393 DGYEMKSPVSDD
+393 
-405 YDYVDSIVIDN
+405 VIDYYKYMKN
-416 SGGRISKLYAGTLG
+416 PSGAANYEEIQYSDVTPSGKVVKLYAGTLG

-467 ITVRELDDAGVPTGI
+467 ITVRELDDAGIPTGI
-482 GIISPWSVSS
+482 GITSPWSVPS

-527 FNGAVFDIVELTELY
+527 FNGAVYDVVELTELY

-547 PSGAQYGNKT
+547 PNGAEYGNKT

-571 TAERINMLA
+571 TAQRINMLA
-580 ERQYNDGSGRFK
+580 ERQYNDGAGRFK

-685 VDAMIFSHANKTIG
+685 FDAMIFSHANKTIG

-717 VEIKWRNPQKMD
+717 VEIKWRNPEKMD

-824 MAHNDYVAVLSTPL
+824 MEHNDYVAVLSTPL

-843 FNVTQGDT
+843 FNVTQGVD

-905 VNYAEEVFQKDDL
+905 VNYAEEVFQKDNL

>member
-21 RPIDALH
+21 RPIDALN

-42 EAGIDSVKSGFC
+42 EAGIKSVKHGFC
-54 NPEDHQII
+54 DPEDHQII
-62 TNSEQMHRQQD
+62 ANSEQMHRQQD
-73 CAVYVREGAVAV
+73 CAVYVREGVTGAVAV
-85 PVWVMWVAVAVSVA
+85 WVQWAAVAVSVA
-99 ASIYSF
+99 ASIYSY
-105 VAAKNIKTPDNVNR
+105 VAAKNIKTPDNINR

-164 NEQVEYGYYCVGEG
+164 NEQVEYGYYCIGEG

-189 TPGSAMLGW
+189 TPGDAMAGW
-198 ALNAYRPYQ
+198 TLNAYRPYE
-207 TPMNGATPYFTVG
+207 TPMNGATPYYTIG

-229 AFQSDESVRDEI
+229 AFESDESVRDEI

-246 LSVDAEYFLSA
+246 LSVDTEYSLSA
-257 SGVTGRIDVVG
+257 SGTIGLVTATN
-268 LPDDYS
+268 LPDGYS
-274 LDDLFEIGDIVNM
+274 LTDVYTVGDDLVM
-287 VDVFAT
+287 VDVYGT
-293 GIIGQKTVYKYENVG
+293 GVIGTKTVYTLSEAGSFLPSQVNQIEKVNISSDAGLTIEYKITDVG
-308 TPSVPIFEYVEYII
+308 VDFIEI
-322 NNNEKTD
+322 
-329 ISTEQGSSINY
+329 
-340 IVTSIGDDYVN
+340 
-351 VEIPYSSGDV
+351 EIPYTSGEI
-361 YDAWQRMGGRSI
+361 YDAWQRMSGKSI
-373 SNNLNEFSS
+373 SSIIYEYITQYDNYFTDSENNAYYMKNPSSELYDPVISS
-382 DYDTYLTESIN
+382 DESE
-393 DGYEMKSPVSDD
+393 DGK
-405 YDYVDSIVIDN
+405 IV
-416 SGGRISKLYAGTLG
+416 KLYAGTLG

-451 KDAGGNATSDL
+451 KDSGGNATSDL

-467 ITVRELDDAGVPTGI
+467 ITVRELDDNGVPTGI
-482 GIISPWSVSS
+482 GITSPWSVSS

-527 FNGAVFDIVELTELY
+527 FSGAVYDIVELTELY

-547 PSGAQYGNKT
+547 PSGAEYGNKT

-571 TAERINMLA
+571 TAQRINMLA

-612 SQVQADKLRSH
+612 SQAQADKLRTH

-633 YFGSEEVAYFDFT
+633 YFGNEEAAYFDFT

-658 NQVAKSVFC
+658 NQIAKSVFC

-678 FPDILQE
+678 FPDTLQE

-717 VEIKWRNPQKMD
+717 VEIKWRNPEKMD

-800 TSMDGYVSAWD
+800 TSMDGYVTAWD
-811 GGVRIRTSQEVNV
+811 GDVRIRTSQEVNV
-824 MAHNDYVAVLSTPL
+824 MDHNDYVAVLSTPL
-838 GGTQS
+838 GGTQA

-851 LNELV
+851 MNELV
-856 LDVAPSFYINTNLK
+856 LDVAPAFYINTNLK

-905 VNYAEEVFQKDDL
+905 VNYAEEVFQKDNL

>member
-21 RPIDALH
+21 RPVDALH

-42 EAGIDSVKSGFC
+42 EAGIESVKSGFC
-54 NPEDHQII
+54 DPEEHQII
-62 TNSEQMHRQQD
+62 ANSEQMHRQQD
-73 CAVYVREGAVAV
+73 CAVYVREGVTGVVAV
-85 PVWVMWVAVAVSVA
+85 WVQWAAIAVSVA
-99 ASIYSF
+99 ASIYSY
-105 VAAKNIKTPDNVNR
+105 VAAKNIKTPDNINR

-164 NEQVEYGYYCVGEG
+164 NEQVEYGYYCIGEG

-189 TPGSAMLGW
+189 TPGGAMLGW
-198 ALNAYRPYQ
+198 ALNAYRPYE
-207 TPMNGATPYFTVG
+207 TPMNGATSYFTVG
-220 GTINEPIRT
+220 GTIDEPIRT
-229 AFQSDESVRDEI
+229 AFESDESVRDEI

-246 LSVDAEYFLSA
+246 LSVDTDYTLSA
-257 SGVTGRIDVVG
+257 VGTVGRVEANE

-274 LDDLFEIGDIVNM
+274 LADIFSVGESLVLSEVYGN
-287 VDVFAT
+287 
-293 GIIGQKTVYKYENVG
+293 GIIGTKAAYTMTFGGDFIEVTINENEFV
-308 TPSVPIFEYVEYII
+308 
-322 NNNEKTD
+322 D
-329 ISTEQGSSINY
+329 ISKDNGMTINY
-340 IVTSIGDDYVN
+340 VITDVGIDFIEIT
-351 VEIPYSSGDV
+351 IPYTSGAI
-361 YDAWQRMGGRSI
+361 YDAWQRMNGRSI
-373 SNNLNEFSS
+373 TNKIRQLTTQYDSYIS
-382 DYDTYLTESIN
+382 DTIEDDIYMKDPLSESYEKSAYTDLTPDAKI
-393 DGYEMKSPVSDD
+393 
-405 YDYVDSIVIDN
+405 I
-416 SGGRISKLYAGTLG
+416 KLYAGTLG

-437 ISTIQYNL
+437 VSTIQYNL

-451 KDAGGNATSDL
+451 KEGSGNATFDL
-462 TITGT
+462 TVSGT
-467 ITVRELDDAGVPTGI
+467 ITIRELDENGVPTGV
-482 GIISPWSVSS
+482 GITSPWSLSS
-492 NQSNRR
+492 NQTNRR

-505 YVTHPYDN
+505 YVNHPYDN
-513 YQVEFNRDTPRDFD
+513 YQVEFNRDTDRDFN
-527 FNGAVFDIVELTELY
+527 FNGGVYDVVELTELY

-547 PSGAQYGNKT
+547 PSGANYGNKT

-562 RKQSAFSVG
+562 RRQSAFSVG
-571 TAERINMLA
+571 TAQRINMLA

-612 SQVQADKLRSH
+612 SQAQADKLRSH

-633 YFGSEEVAYFDFT
+633 YFGNEEVAYFDFT

-685 VDAMIFSHANKTIG
+685 FDAMIFSHANKTIG

-717 VEIKWRNPQKMD
+717 VEIKWRNPEKMD

-824 MAHNDYVAVLSTPL
+824 MDHNDYIAVLSTPL

-843 FNVTQGDT
+843 FNVTQGVD
-851 LNELV
+851 LNELA